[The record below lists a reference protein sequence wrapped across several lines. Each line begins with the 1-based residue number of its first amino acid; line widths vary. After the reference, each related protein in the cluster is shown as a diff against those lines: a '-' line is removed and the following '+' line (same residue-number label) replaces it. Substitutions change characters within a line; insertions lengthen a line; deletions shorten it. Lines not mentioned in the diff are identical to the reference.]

1 MSLWKQHPPSDV
13 SLSTSTHVPPTVET
27 AAAPAEPMPRM
38 RPPITPDHATLTR
51 EVTVRGLISGTDALF
66 VDGIVDGSITIPNE
80 RVTIGPNGR
89 VHAPAG
95 QTSACITAR
104 EIIVLGHVDGSVY
117 AEERVEIR
125 ANGSV
130 TGEISTVRVSIE
142 DGAFFKGGI
151 DIRKPTE
158 HVADTVEHEDQ
169 LAGAAV

>member
-1 MSLWKQHPPSDV
+1 MPLWKQHPSSDV
-13 SLSTSTHVPPTVET
+13 PLISSTQVVPKIETMVPP
-27 AAAPAEPMPRM
+27 ADPLPRLRPA
-38 RPPITPDHATLTR
+38 ITPDHATLTR
-51 EVTVRGLISGTDALF
+51 EVVVSGLISGTDALY
-66 VDGIVDGSITIPNE
+66 VDGVVEGSITIPNE

-104 EIIVLGHVDGSVY
+104 EIIVLGQVEGSVY

-142 DGAFFKGGI
+142 DGAFFRGGI

-158 HVADTVEHEDQ
+158 RMAETMEREDQ